1 MGGWAWRAGWR
12 MLGLMPQLALSAI
25 GRDRPG
31 IVAAATAVLLR
42 HGVNVE
48 DSRMSIL
55 RGHFAMTLI
64 LGLPDGADRK
74 SLAADLDE
82 VAADLGLEALA
93 LSAVEPRAEA
103 TPAPTHMVSIYG
115 VDHPGI
121 VHHATRV
128 LAEHR
133 VNITDLETRLVEGEG
148 EPSLYAL
155 LIEVAVPDDVD
166 ATAVDRSL
174 AEIAAS
180 EVVEVSLRELS
191 SDEL

>member
-1 MGGWAWRAGWR
+1 
-12 MLGLMPQLALSAI
+12 MPQLALSAI
-25 GRDRPG
+25 GRDKPG
-31 IVAAATAVLLR
+31 IVAAATAILLR

-64 LGLPDGADRK
+64 LGVPDGADRK
-74 SLAADLDE
+74 SLERDLDG

-93 LSAVEPRAEA
+93 LSAVEPLAEA
-103 TPAPTHMVSIYG
+103 APQATHVVSIYG

-128 LAEHR
+128 LAEYR
-133 VNITDLETRLVEGEG
+133 VNITDLETRLVEGG
-148 EPSLYAL
+148 DQPSLYAL
-155 LIEVAVPDDVD
+155 LIEVAVPDDIDPAKVD
-166 ATAVDRSL
+166 GAL

-180 EVVEVSLRELS
+180 EVVEVSLRELETH
-191 SDEL
+191 EL

>member
-1 MGGWAWRAGWR
+1 
-12 MLGLMPQLALSAI
+12 MPQLALSAI
-25 GRDRPG
+25 GRDKPG

-64 LGLPDGADRK
+64 LGVPDGADRK
-74 SLAADLDE
+74 SLERDLDS

-93 LSAVEPRAEA
+93 LSAVEPLAEA
-103 TPAPTHMVSIYG
+103 APQATHVVSIYG

-128 LAEHR
+128 LAEYR
-133 VNITDLETRLVEGEG
+133 VNITDLETRLVEGG
-148 EPSLYAL
+148 DRPSLYAL
-155 LIEVAVPDDVD
+155 LIEVAMPDDIDSAKVD
-166 ATAVDRSL
+166 GAL
-174 AEIAAS
+174 AKIAAS
-180 EVVEVSLRELS
+180 EVVEVSLRELETH
-191 SDEL
+191 EL

>member
-1 MGGWAWRAGWR
+1 
-12 MLGLMPQLALSAI
+12 MLGAMPQLALSAV

-31 IVAAATAVLLR
+31 IVAATTAVLLR

-64 LGLPDGADRK
+64 LGVPDGADRT
-74 SLAADLDE
+74 SLGTDLDA

-93 LSAVEPRAEA
+93 LSAVEPLAEVA
-103 TPAPTHMVSIYG
+103 PEPTHMVSIYG

-128 LAEHR
+128 LAEHA
-133 VNITDLETRLVEGEG
+133 VNITDLETRLVEGG
-148 EPSLYAL
+148 ERPSLYAL
-155 LIEVAVPDDVD
+155 LIEVAVPGDVD
-166 ATAVDRSL
+166 TAKLDAAL

-180 EVVEVSLRELS
+180 EVVEVSLRELETH
-191 SDEL
+191 EL